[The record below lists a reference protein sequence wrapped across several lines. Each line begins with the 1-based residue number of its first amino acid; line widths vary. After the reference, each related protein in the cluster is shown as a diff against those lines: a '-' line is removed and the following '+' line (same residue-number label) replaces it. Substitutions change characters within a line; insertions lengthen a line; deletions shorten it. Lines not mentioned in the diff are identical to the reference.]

1 MKEYTIGRQYA
12 ETAFDGG
19 LVFVEDTGRFF
30 CRRFFTNERR
40 AVIARD
46 IQKKAK

>member
-1 MKEYTIGRQYA
+1 MKEYLLGRQYA
-12 ETAFDGG
+12 ETASDGG

-40 AVIARD
+40 AVIARA
-46 IQKKAK
+46 INRGIK